1 MKKHKDD
8 NNIENTEVV
17 QPEENLENT
26 SESPEVTQTP
36 EDQEPGEVQDA
47 PAEAVEAE
55 EDLPPEEEISYNE
68 PVKKTIN
75 ELSEIDPELLTGKDN
90 GDDGNE
96 TAAAITEVEKE
107 PELNIIEEIELDLE
121 GDGPRDDPDVIV
133 ASDGVTSRRKSRGL
147 AFVISA
153 VILLIAVLFFTFFLQ
168 TGGDEKLQSPLTVG
182 KTSYSSSEFSF
193 MYHYVMVYEG
203 VDLFAPGT
211 AKMLKSAYDDDP
223 KYKTYKDY
231 FLDITAQRIQTME
244 ILYDDAKEHGLSI
257 EDKHYKLARTY
268 IDWLQT
274 KADELKLPLDTYIKG
289 AYGKQVDEDVIV
301 NTLAKK
307 YFTDDYANK
316 TKLEELSASAE
327 QAEEAY
333 NADRNT
339 YDLVSYK
346 FLRITYEQREEGF
359 IETANLR
366 ANQIIEKMA
375 GDPSKF
381 EEAAASFFSGASAEE
396 IAKPDS
402 RLVADCRFEDITH
415 EEFRNFLFSPER
427 KPGDSTIFKDGDGFP
442 IVLVFVK
449 RDRMQTPVRNVYIT
463 HVFNAYNDDGTP
475 NMSKS
480 QSLSQEIYDYINDES
495 SCEELEN
502 AFNGNVIDGEISINH
517 NEYAY
522 RYEYEKEI
530 DDWIFSPEREL
541 GNKALIETDDGFF
554 VIYYISESANPE
566 WYDRVNSFISR
577 NNYQEFLDSKLKEY
591 AISFNPSGLE
601 SIQDVP

>member
-1 MKKHKDD
+1 MKKHKED
-8 NNIENTEVV
+8 NDIENTEAI
-17 QPEENLENT
+17 QPEETAGTAEAA
-26 SESPEVTQTP
+26 EV
-36 EDQEPGEVQDA
+36 
-47 PAEAVEAE
+47 PAEPAETLEAE
-55 EDLPPEEEISYNE
+55 EDLPAEEEISYNE

-75 ELSEIDPELLTGKDN
+75 ELAEIDPELLTGKDN
-90 GDDGNE
+90 GDDSNE
-96 TAAAITEVEKE
+96 TAAAITETAKE
-107 PELNIIEEIELDLE
+107 PEKNIIEEIELNLE

-133 ASDGVTSRRKSRGL
+133 AQDGVTSRRKSRGL

-153 VILLIAVLFFTFFLQ
+153 AILLLAVIFFTFFLQ

-182 KTSYSSSEFSF
+182 TTSYSSSEFSF

-268 IDWLQT
+268 IDWLRT

-307 YFTDDYANK
+307 YFTDEYANK
-316 TKLEELSASAE
+316 TKLEELSASSE

-339 YDLVSYK
+339 YDLVDYK
-346 FLRITYEQREEGF
+346 YLRITYEQREEGF

-381 EEAAASFFSGASAEE
+381 EEAAASFFSGSAAEE
-396 IAKPDS
+396 IGKPDS
-402 RLVADCRFEDITH
+402 RLVAGCRFEDITH
-415 EEFRNFLFSPER
+415 EEFRNFLFAPER
-427 KPGDSTIFKDGDGFP
+427 KPGDSIIFKDSDGFP
-442 IVLVFVK
+442 LILVFVK

-463 HVFNAYNDDGTP
+463 HVFNAYNEDGTP

-502 AFNGNVIDGEISINH
+502 AFNGSVIDGEISINH

-530 DDWIFSPEREL
+530 DDWIFSPERKL
-541 GNKALIETDDGFF
+541 GNKALIETDDGFY
-554 VIYYISESANPE
+554 VIYYISESTNPE

-601 SIQDVP
+601 AIQDVP

>member
-8 NNIENTEVV
+8 NDIGNIEPV
-17 QPEENLENT
+17 QEQENLENT
-26 SESPEVTQTP
+26 ENPVEQIT
-36 EDQEPGEVQDA
+36 
-47 PAEAVEAE
+47 EAVEAE
-55 EDLPPEEEISYNE
+55 EDLPAEEEVSYSE

-90 GDDGNE
+90 GDDSNE

-107 PELNIIEEIELDLE
+107 PEKNIIEEIELDLE

-133 ASDGVTSRRKSRGL
+133 AADGVTSRRKSRGL
-147 AFVISA
+147 AFVIAA
-153 VILLIAVLFFTFFLQ
+153 VILLIAVIFFTFFLQ

-307 YFTDDYANK
+307 YFTDEYANK

-346 FLRITYEQREEGF
+346 YLRITYEQREEGF

-381 EEAAASFFSGASAEE
+381 EEAAASFFSAAEE
-396 IAKPDS
+396 IGKPDS

-427 KPGDSTIFKDGDGFP
+427 QPGDSTIFKDSDGFP
-442 IVLVFVK
+442 LILVFVK
-449 RDRMQTPVRNVYIT
+449 RDRMLTPVRNIYIT
-463 HVFNAYNDDGTP
+463 QVFNAYNEDGTP

-480 QSLSQEIYDYINDES
+480 QSLSQEIYDYINDEG

-522 RYEYEKEI
+522 RYEYDKEI

-554 VIYYISESANPE
+554 VIYYISESTNPE

-601 SIQDVP
+601 AIQDVP